1 MWTNDQCNMLKEVRM
16 SVQNSVKSSHPDN
29 VTSLAD
35 AQARGDDVGYMREQ
49 STLWKNS
56 KRKCFQA
63 KQVIYRES
71 EEVDRICII
80 RSGLVKLLSYLPN
93 GRARIVRLH
102 TRGQWLGIEGL
113 LGKPC
118 EHTAIAIDDVVIQ
131 HVPIH
136 SLQQHITNEPEKLLQ
151 LLRQWHIDLAQAD
164 RWISDFS
171 TGGIKPRVARLLEYL
186 AELEYDSPTDMVELL
201 TVCEMSEIL
210 GVTPES
216 VSRIVATFKRRDIL
230 QKQSDS
236 LREVYRV
243 DTSRLQQEAVK

>member
-1 MWTNDQCNMLKEVRM
+1 M
-16 SVQNSVKSSHPDN
+16 SLQDTENSRHPDE
-29 VTSLAD
+29 VAPLAGV
-35 AQARGDDVGYMREQ
+35 QARGDGVRQLPEQ
-49 STLWKNS
+49 STIWKNS

-63 KQVIYRES
+63 KEVIYRES
-71 EEVDRICII
+71 EAVDRICII

-102 TRGQWLGIEGL
+102 TTGQWLGIEGL
-113 LGKPC
+113 VGEHF

-136 SLQQHITNEPEKLLQ
+136 SLQHHLANEPERLLQ

-164 RWISDFS
+164 RWIADFS

-243 DTSRLQQEAVK
+243 DTSRLQQEAIK

>member
-1 MWTNDQCNMLKEVRM
+1 M
-16 SVQNSVKSSHPDN
+16 SIQNTQKSSNYDGA
-29 VTSLAD
+29 TSQAD
-35 AQARGDDVGYMREQ
+35 VDTSVDGTRRFREQ
-49 STLWKNS
+49 STLWKHS

-63 KQVIYRES
+63 KEVIYRES
-71 EEVDRICII
+71 EAVDRISIV

-102 TRGQWLGIEGL
+102 ARGQWLGIEGL
-113 LGKPC
+113 LG
-118 EHTAIAIDDVVIQ
+118 ESYENTAIAIGDVVLQ

-136 SLQQHITNEPEKLLQ
+136 SLQQRIMNEPGRLLQ
-151 LLRQWHIDLAQAD
+151 LLQQWHIDLAQAD
-164 RWISDFS
+164 RWISEFS

-186 AELEYDSPTDMVELL
+186 AELEYDSPMDTVELL

-236 LREVYRV
+236 SGEVYRL
-243 DTSRLQQEAVK
+243 DTPRLQQEAIK